1 MSNEADPISPEEMQS
16 ALFAQLVMQQASMA
30 MTLLGKTPHPQTGKT
45 ERDLD
50 GAKFF
55 IDQLEMLEAKTKGN
69 LSRQEQALLQQNLM
83 ALRLEFVE
91 AVKTPAPAEK
101 LAAVPSAEPASK
113 EPAPATPPPEDTGS
127 KKRFSKKY

>member
-1 MSNEADPISPEEMQS
+1 MSDEADSISPQEMQS

-30 MTLLGKTPHPQTGKT
+30 MMLLGKAPHPQTGKT

-55 IDQLEMLEAKTKGN
+55 IDQMEMLEAKTKGN

-91 AVKTPAPAEK
+91 AVKAPAPAEK
-101 LAAVPSAEPASK
+101 LAEAPGAESASK
-113 EPAPATPPPEDTGS
+113 EPAPA
-127 KKRFSKKY
+127 